1 MVLDY
6 SERKPVGKNR
16 PRKQPAGLFAF
27 ILTVAVAISFGAGV
41 LTGMFMSRSTKKPV
55 SVKNPLVQEAMK
67 GAQSAP
73 VPAAPLPNPEAAAA
87 KGADP
92 PLTFYETLPKGGK
105 AVIGSGLNPKKVEY
119 PVQKTEAPAS
129 PAPQPAAAPKVVP
142 PPSVAKPAAAPK
154 VVPPP
159 PAAKPEERKEPS
171 RPAAEQAK
179 RPAPANTPP
188 VPQQAASAG
197 KFCIQVASYQDKKDA
212 ETVRSRLAEKGLA
225 AYIVESVIK
234 DKGTWYRVRIGRHL
248 TQQAAGEMAGK
259 AGKGALVIPE

>member
-16 PRKQPAGLFAF
+16 PRKQPAGLFAL
-27 ILTVAVAISFGAGV
+27 ILTVAIAVSFGAGV
-41 LTGMFMSRSTKKPV
+41 LTGWFMSRSTKKPV
-55 SVKNPLVQEAMK
+55 PIHSPLVQEAMK

-73 VPAAPLPNPEAAAA
+73 VPATPLPNPDASAA
-87 KGADP
+87 KGAEP

-105 AVIGSGLNPKKVEY
+105 AVIGSGLNPKKVES
-119 PVQKTEAPAS
+119 PVQRTEAPAP
-129 PAPQPAAAPKVVP
+129 PAPQPAAAPKAVP
-142 PPSVAKPAAAPK
+142 PPS
-154 VVPPP
+154 
-159 PAAKPEERKEPS
+159 AAKPEERKEPS

-179 RPAPANTPP
+179 KPAPANTPP
-188 VPQQAASAG
+188 FPQQAATAG
-197 KFCIQVASYQDKKDA
+197 KFCVQVASYQDKKDA
-212 ETVRSRLAEKGLA
+212 ETVRARLAEKGLA

-248 TQQAAGEMAGK
+248 TQQAAGEVSVK

>member
-27 ILTVAVAISFGAGV
+27 ILMVAVAFSFGAGV
-41 LTGMFMSRSTKKPV
+41 LTGMFMSKSTKKPV

-67 GAQSAP
+67 GAQSAS

-105 AVIGSGLNPKKVEY
+105 AVIGSGLNPKKVES
-119 PVQKTEAPAS
+119 PVQKTEAPPP
-129 PAPQPAAAPKVVP
+129 PAPQ
-142 PPSVAKPAAAPK
+142 PAAAPK

-212 ETVRSRLAEKGLA
+212 ETVRARLAEKGLA
-225 AYIVESVIK
+225 AYIIESAIK